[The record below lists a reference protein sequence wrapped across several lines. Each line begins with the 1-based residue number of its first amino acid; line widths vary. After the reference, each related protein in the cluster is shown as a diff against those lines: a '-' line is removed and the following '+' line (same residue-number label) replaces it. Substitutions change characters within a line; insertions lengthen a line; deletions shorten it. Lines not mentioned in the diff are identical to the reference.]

1 MSDVSTPYEA
11 GGRAR
16 QKQRTRDSLVAAAR
30 LLVSDG
36 ATPTVEEVAETAGI
50 SRTTAYRLL
59 PQPAIAARRGPPG
72 DRCHDL
78 APRWRFRRPP
88 RAS

>member
-30 LLVSDG
+30 LLVSGG

-50 SRTTAYRLL
+50 SRT
-59 PQPAIAARRGPPG
+59 GG
-72 DRCHDL
+72 
-78 APRWRFRRPP
+78 APRGFGCPLTASRSRR
-88 RAS
+88 R